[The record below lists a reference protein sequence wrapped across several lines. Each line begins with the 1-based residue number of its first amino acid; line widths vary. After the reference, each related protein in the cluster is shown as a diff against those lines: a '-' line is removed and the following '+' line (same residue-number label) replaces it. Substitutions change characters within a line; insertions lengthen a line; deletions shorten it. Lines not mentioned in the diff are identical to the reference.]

1 MATTHETD
9 DVLPI
14 AESIGVVQFRGDP
27 ERLQS
32 LLLPPPLDPVGDGDT
47 AFAIVG
53 DAVYPGRRQRDRSVA
68 IEETEF
74 REAAVGMPCKFEGDR
89 YVVNPLMFLDR
100 ETTSFERGLTRGIG
114 SVTKTKWHSA
124 CEGRRRI
131 TAGDSVAGAASH
143 GGDDLF
149 SYEIHLEEEVDRAD
163 LEDWTFE
170 FMHYR
175 HVSDPLAAAD
185 ATSLAN
191 DVTLMDLH
199 SLRLGTVWR
208 GSGSL
213 SFGDWNGEVLAGLV
227 DEVVQGFHVTMGYEY
242 GGERVVADAGD
253 WGGHVE

>member
-1 MATTHETD
+1 MANTQEPD

-32 LLLPPPLDPVGDGDT
+32 LLLPPPLDPVGSGDT

-53 DAVYPGRRQRDRSVA
+53 DAVYPGRRQRDRSVP
-68 IEETEF
+68 IEQTEF
-74 REAAVGMPCKFEGDR
+74 REAAVGMPCEFEDGR

-100 ETTSFERGLTRGIG
+100 ETASFKRGLTRGIG

-124 CEGRRRI
+124 CEGRRKI

-143 GGDDLF
+143 GGADLF
-149 SYEIHLEEEVDRAD
+149 SYEIHLEEEVDASA

-175 HVSDPLAAAD
+175 HVSDPLAVSD
-185 ATSLAN
+185 ATALAN
-191 DVTLMDLH
+191 DVTLMDLQ
-199 SLRLGTVWR
+199 SLRVGQIWR
-208 GSGSL
+208 GTGSL
-213 SFGDWNGEVLAGLV
+213 AFGDWRDGALTELV

-242 GGERVVADAGD
+242 GGERVVASADD
-253 WGGHVE
+253 WGDHIE